1 MIMNNKIIGIFL
13 ALLAALFYAL
23 STPFSKI
30 LLENV
35 EPMML
40 ASILYIGAG
49 IGISLIYIFL
59 PSKKKKEEVKLEK
72 SDLPFVIS
80 MVVLDIIAPIL
91 LMVGLMYSNAS
102 TVFLLNNFEIVATSL
117 IALLIFKEK
126 INIKVWIAIFLI
138 ILSSALL
145 TFDNLMNF
153 ELNIG
158 SIFVI
163 LATISWGIEN
173 NCTKKISNKST
184 YQIVIIKGLFSG
196 LGSLIVA
203 LISKEK
209 IPQFEFIL
217 YGLALGFVAY
227 GLSIFTYIR
236 AQKEIGAAKTSSFYS
251 TTPFIGAILSLLI
264 LKEEINFNYYIALAI
279 MVIATFIIVFDTLF
293 VYHKHNH
300 SHKNNNN
307 NNTHYHLHL
316 VGKEQIHNHHKYE

>member
-153 ELNIG
+153 ELNVG

>member
-1 MIMNNKIIGIFL
+1 
-13 ALLAALFYAL
+13 
-23 STPFSKI
+23 
-30 LLENV
+30 
-35 EPMML
+35 MML
-40 ASILYIGAG
+40 ASILFIGAG

-102 TVFLLNNFEIVATSL
+102 SVSLLNNFEIVATSL

-138 ILSSALL
+138 IISSALL

-153 ELNIG
+153 ELNVG

>member
-102 TVFLLNNFEIVATSL
+102 SVSLLNNFEIVATSL

-138 ILSSALL
+138 IISSALL

-153 ELNIG
+153 ELNVG

-203 LISKEK
+203 LISNEK

>member
-102 TVFLLNNFEIVATSL
+102 SVSLLNNFEIVATSL

-138 ILSSALL
+138 IISSALL

-153 ELNIG
+153 ELNVG

>member
-102 TVFLLNNFEIVATSL
+102 SVSLLNNFEIVATSL

-138 ILSSALL
+138 IISSALL

-153 ELNIG
+153 ELNVG

-236 AQKEIGAAKTSSFYS
+236 AQKEIGAAKTSFFYS

>member
-102 TVFLLNNFEIVATSL
+102 SVSLLNNFEIVATSL

-138 ILSSALL
+138 IISSALL

-153 ELNIG
+153 ELNVG

-316 VGKEQIHNHHKYE
+316 VGKEQIHKHNKYE

>member
-102 TVFLLNNFEIVATSL
+102 SVSLLNNFEIVATSL

-138 ILSSALL
+138 IISSALL

-153 ELNIG
+153 ELNVG

-236 AQKEIGAAKTSSFYS
+236 AQKEIGAAKTSFFYS

-307 NNTHYHLHL
+307 NTHYHLHL

>member
-102 TVFLLNNFEIVATSL
+102 SVSLLNNFEIVATSL

-138 ILSSALL
+138 IISSALL

-153 ELNIG
+153 ELNVG

-307 NNTHYHLHL
+307 NTHYHLHL